1 MTNPPPEAI
10 EALVNALRTKS
21 AMINMGEKIAWGSET
36 SLMDQAADMLT
47 ALAQPDPTGGW
58 CSDMEAAP
66 RDGTRILVWVSG
78 RADIAYYAKSILD
91 GPLWHL
97 RREGFCSDRW
107 SPQPTAWQ
115 RITPP
120 VRGQKKE

>member
-1 MTNPPPEAI
+1 MTNPTPEAI

-47 ALAQPDPTGGW
+47 ALAQ
-58 CSDMEAAP
+58 
-66 RDGTRILVWVSG
+66 R
-78 RADIAYYAKSILD
+78 
-91 GPLWHL
+91 
-97 RREGFCSDRW
+97 
-107 SPQPTAWQ
+107 Q

-120 VRGQKKE
+120 VRGQEKEPTP